1 VRSNAWLCALA
12 TAALLAG
19 TGTRV
24 LARDHGHGNGDDD
37 NGWHGDHGNH
47 GNHYGH
53 GDHGD
58 HYDHGDRGWHGRDWG
73 RDDGHG
79 RYYRGYDEDAIR
91 HWYRERYDDD
101 RLPPGLARRDDLPP
115 GLERQLVIRGTL
127 PPGLRRR
134 IEPCPPDLV
143 RVLPPPPPHCEH
155 VFIGGHL
162 VLLNRENFQIVDIF
176 HFEL

>member
-1 VRSNAWLCALA
+1 VRSKAWMCALA

-19 TGTRV
+19 TG
-24 LARDHGHGNGDDD
+24 ARATAQGHGHDDD
-37 NGWHGDHGNH
+37 EQGDWHGSHGNH
-47 GNHYGH
+47 GN
-53 GDHGD
+53 
-58 HYDHGDRGWHGRDWG
+58 HGDRGWHGHDWG

-79 RYYRGYDEDAIR
+79 RYYRGDDEDAIR
-91 HWYRERYDDD
+91 HWYRERYDAD

-143 RVLPPPPPHCEH
+143 RILPPPPPHCEH